1 MIDSSFITTLPDTW
15 AINKRFIMLAVNR
28 WNDQYERVLL
38 GGMTCD
44 SDDYYNSEQNM
55 NAIYLPKY
63 NKEKPLYIGFLIP
76 APIRKPLEALAEF
89 TTV

>member
-28 WNDQYERVLL
+28 WNDTYERF

-55 NAIYLPKY
+55 MPFICK
-63 NKEKPLYIGFLIP
+63 I
-76 APIRKPLEALAEF
+76 
-89 TTV
+89 